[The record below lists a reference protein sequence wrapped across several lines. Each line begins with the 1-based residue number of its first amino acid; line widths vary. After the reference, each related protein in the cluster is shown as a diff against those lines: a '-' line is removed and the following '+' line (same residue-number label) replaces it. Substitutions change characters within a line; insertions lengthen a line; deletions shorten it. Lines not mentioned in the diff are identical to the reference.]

1 MEILKPTIIFLILF
15 SLYWVVFFV
24 NHVVNKYSVVTLDSK
39 ELKFSYLNTVFKNSL
54 YEIVSE
60 VVQYLKSPSGLIL
73 LALPMII
80 FTLFG
85 IGGLM
90 SARNLELSFVNK
102 YWLTIL
108 SSCFLVWSFSRNVGT
123 LNSIIGLVIVLN
135 IFLFHGTAD
144 IDLIIAN
151 QLDLNRLGLLNYGI
165 FNMPGTLVLLLI
177 VICNDQSK
185 SLVVK
190 NARDILLIT
199 FLITVFF
206 ARDSLPM
213 LDSFEMAQ
221 ELLIALLIII
231 FIFKFVIISIGIN
244 YLKNFSFFRFDS
256 ISMKSV
262 IFSVVSLC
270 LIDTIVRLV

>member
-1 MEILKPTIIFLILF
+1 
-15 SLYWVVFFV
+15 
-24 NHVVNKYSVVTLDSK
+24 
-39 ELKFSYLNTVFKNSL
+39 
-54 YEIVSE
+54 
-60 VVQYLKSPSGLIL
+60 
-73 LALPMII
+73 
-80 FTLFG
+80 
-85 IGGLM
+85 
-90 SARNLELSFVNK
+90 
-102 YWLTIL
+102 
-108 SSCFLVWSFSRNVGT
+108 
-123 LNSIIGLVIVLN
+123 
-135 IFLFHGTAD
+135 
-144 IDLIIAN
+144 
-151 QLDLNRLGLLNYGI
+151 
-165 FNMPGTLVLLLI
+165 MPGTLVLLLI
-177 VICNDQSK
+177 VIYNNQSK

-221 ELLIALLIII
+221 ELLITLLIVI
-231 FIFKFVIISIGIN
+231 FIFKFIIISIGIN

>member
-15 SLYWVVFFV
+15 SLYWIVFFV

-39 ELKFSYLNTVFKNSL
+39 ELKFSYLKTVIKNST

-60 VVQYLKSPSGLIL
+60 MIQYLKSPSGFIL
-73 LALPMII
+73 LALPMVV

-123 LNSIIGLVIVLN
+123 LNSIIGLIIILN
-135 IFLFHGTAD
+135 IFLLHGTAD

-151 QLDLNRLGLLNYGI
+151 QLDLNSLGLLNYGI

-190 NARDILLIT
+190 NAKNKKSHT
-199 FLITVFF
+199 
-206 ARDSLPM
+206 
-213 LDSFEMAQ
+213 
-221 ELLIALLIII
+221 
-231 FIFKFVIISIGIN
+231 GH
-244 YLKNFSFFRFDS
+244 YLKK
-256 ISMKSV
+256 I
-262 IFSVVSLC
+262 L
-270 LIDTIVRLV
+270 